1 MQFMGDAVWWDKRFA
16 ARPQQLLPPE
26 PALVSSIERLKRGR
40 ALDIACGDGRN
51 ALYLVE
57 NGFRVAAVDFSAAA
71 LNRLRVFAAER
82 GLELETRL
90 LDISGAELSG
100 LGVFDTIVV
109 NHYRLPPL
117 AAMVLPDCLT
127 PGGTLFLNGFC
138 ALPPGNSAMTQADLI
153 CAADYVFL
161 EKGCTSLL
169 RQEYETELGKFL
181 TVIYQKK

>member
-16 ARPQQLLPPE
+16 ARPQQLLPP
-26 PALVSSIERLKRGR
+26 
-40 ALDIACGDGRN
+40 
-51 ALYLVE
+51 
-57 NGFRVAAVDFSAAA
+57 
-71 LNRLRVFAAER
+71 
-82 GLELETRL
+82 
-90 LDISGAELSG
+90 
-100 LGVFDTIVV
+100 
-109 NHYRLPPL
+109 L
-117 AAMVLPDCLT
+117 AAMVLPDYLT